1 MWIVI
6 WNEGDKFWEQEFDD
20 VYEAHQL
27 VDRLCNNNVKNV
39 KLFRQT
45 FKH

>member
-6 WNEGDKFWEQEFDD
+6 WYECGKFCEQEFDD

-27 VDRLCNNNVKNV
+27 VNRLCSNNVKNV
-39 KLFRQT
+39 KLFKET
-45 FKH
+45 FKR